1 MLQEGTDVGTVLEK
15 QSLVGLEII
24 FIRSRK
30 VELVI
35 DVARNENSCIKV
47 FVCLFVSNVGIVK
60 IPGSPS
66 TSQVNNNA
74 NLKFIQI

>member
-1 MLQEGTDVGTVLEK
+1 MLQEGTDAGTVLEK

-24 FIRSRK
+24 FIRSRE

-35 DVARNENSCIKV
+35 DVARNENSWIKV
-47 FVCLFVSNVGIVK
+47 FLCLFVSIEGLLK
-60 IPGSPS
+60 LPGSPS

-74 NLKFIQI
+74 HLKFITI